1 MAKTNTTNP
10 TAKKG
15 GGKKKRSPKRKK
27 MMMRATDPPI
37 LVGGGGSTLIWV
49 HNDFTLTQI
58 PLSDVS
64 ADAPSPKTPTKYQI
78 YRCDVDITSSTV
90 RLNQVGGQSKHTGMD
105 KKKHSTE
112 FNS

>member
-1 MAKTNTTNP
+1 MAKTNIPNP

-15 GGKKKRSPKRKK
+15 GSKKKRSPKRK
-27 MMMRATDPPI
+27 MMLRATDPPI

-78 YRCDVDITSSTV
+78 YKCDVDITSSTV

-112 FNS
+112 FNR